1 LSKYLAVALSI
12 CLLLLITKA
21 EEYRFISRLTVHY
34 KRQAVYSSGTI
45 ATGGATLPITVA
57 SFGRHLEA
65 YSDGTNWVI
74 MRSSGDTASITAT
87 SLGLGNV
94 ANTAPSD
101 LPISNAVSS
110 AMTLKAN
117 LSGANFTGNITGTT
131 IHASTSLLVGGT
143 NLNDIYLRTSNF
155 NTTIGNYILNNNF
168 NTTIGNYVLNNWI

>member
-1 LSKYLAVALSI
+1 MSTPSGV
-12 CLLLLITKA
+12 
-21 EEYRFISRLTVHY
+21 F
-34 KRQAVYSSGTI
+34 SGTI
-45 ATGGATLPITVA
+45 GSGGAGLDITVA

-94 ANTAPSD
+94 ANTSPSA

-110 AMTLKAN
+110 AMALKAN
-117 LSGANFTGNITGTT
+117 LFGANFTGTSTAPS

-143 NLNDIYLRTSNF
+143 NLSDIYLRTSNF
-155 NTTIGNYILNNNF
+155 NGSIATYLRSSDCTGSPA
-168 NTTIGNYVLNNWI
+168 T